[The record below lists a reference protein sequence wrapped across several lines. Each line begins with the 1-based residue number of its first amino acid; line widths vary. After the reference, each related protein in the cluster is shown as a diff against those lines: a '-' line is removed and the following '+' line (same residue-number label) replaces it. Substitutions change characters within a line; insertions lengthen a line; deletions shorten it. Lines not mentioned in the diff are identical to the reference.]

1 MKAKASKHKAMS
13 YVCQDDG
20 RGEGSRKEGKKEFQ
34 ACGYIDRRK
43 WELKKG
49 KEKEKI
55 PENPFTHM
63 ADLYDK
69 AIADG
74 EREER
79 ERVEKERIKDT

>member
-1 MKAKASKHKAMS
+1 M
-13 YVCQDDG
+13 
-20 RGEGSRKEGKKEFQ
+20 
-34 ACGYIDRRK
+34 
-43 WELKKG
+43 KKG

-69 AIADG
+69 ATADG

-79 ERVEKERIKDT
+79 KKKNKESKIIKKVDN